1 MILTNGQMKLLFRCV
16 GGGPIDKAKIVIFG
30 NELGTAEGGGSTE
43 RTIEKFKKDWTSY
56 ETLKLNEGFVPLHIG
71 TLPVNSVFLQ
81 CISRLAL
88 AMRYKDDR
96 FFDSLTNE
104 GRAFL
109 NKYILEELY
118 RTETA
123 VINLRPLPQ
132 ATERHWDYEN
142 IDENKYKRL
151 FNFTLM
157 KSEES
162 PWKTFRLKIL
172 KEAFNTAHN
181 ALILGAG
188 DRHNKK
194 EFLKLMYE
202 DVEFKSVTLQ
212 NNIEIYVSKKPRIVL
227 SNYYSPYTGLG
238 LDGMK
243 ILYNYLESSGLL
255 ERGI

>member
-16 GGGPIDKAKIVIFG
+16 GGGPIDKAKILIFG

-43 RTIEKFKKDWTSY
+43 KTIESFKRDWTSHPV
-56 ETLKLNEGFVPLHIG
+56 LNIGPGFVPLHIG

-88 AMRYKDDR
+88 AIRYKDDR
-96 FFDSLTNE
+96 FFDSLTGE

-123 VINLRPLPQ
+123 VINLKPLPQ
-132 ATERHWDYEN
+132 STERHWDYEN
-142 IDENKYKRL
+142 INESRYQSM
-151 FNFTLM
+151 FNFTLYN
-157 KSEES
+157 SPDS
-162 PWKTFRLKIL
+162 PWKRLRLSIM
-172 KEAFNTAHN
+172 KEAFKIAQN
-181 ALILGAG
+181 ALILGSG

-194 EFLKLMYE
+194 AFLQLMYE
-202 DVEFKSVTLQ
+202 NVKFENVKLKNDIQL
-212 NNIEIYVSKKPRIVL
+212 YVSQKPRIIL

-238 LDGMK
+238 LDGLK
-243 ILYNYLESSGLL
+243 ILYHYMVEKN
-255 ERGI
+255 IV